1 MTSMHRFHWIAAAAA
16 TLALSGAAWG
26 QATAPSSDRG
36 TTSSA
41 KGDNVARADAA
52 FMKQAAENGHTE
64 VEGSK
69 LAQGKATNPKVKAF
83 AEKMIEDH
91 TKANAELS
99 TLAASKGVEL
109 PAEPSMM
116 QKGKLKLLS
125 TADGA
130 NFDKKY
136 ADEVGVKAHEDTVKL
151 FEKGAAEAKDP
162 EVKAWA
168 TKTLPTLKMHLQH
181 AKELQAAVK

>member
-1 MTSMHRFHWIAAAAA
+1 MNHTNRLHWIAAAAA
-16 TLALSGAAWG
+16 ALALSGAAWG
-26 QATAPSSDRG
+26 QATAPG
-36 TTSSA
+36 TTRAASAA
-41 KGDNVARADAA
+41 KGDSVARADAA
-52 FMKQAAENGHTE
+52 FLKQAAENGHTE

-69 LAQGKATNPKVKAF
+69 LAQSKATNPKVKAF
-83 AEKMIEDH
+83 AEKMMEDH
-91 TKANAELS
+91 TKAGAELS
-99 TLAASKGVEL
+99 TLAASKGVEV
-109 PAEPSMM
+109 PTEPSLM

-162 EVKAWA
+162 DVKAWA

-181 AKELQAAVK
+181 AKEMQAAVK

>member
-1 MTSMHRFHWIAAAAA
+1 MKSTNRLHWLAAAAA
-16 TLALSGAAWG
+16 ALALTGGAWA
-26 QATAPSSDRG
+26 QATAPSSDR
-36 TTSSA
+36 TTTSA
-41 KGDNVARADAA
+41 KGDDVARADAA

-69 LAQGKATNPKVKAF
+69 LAQSKATNAKVKAF

-109 PAEPSMM
+109 PKEPSMM

-130 NFDKKY
+130 SFDKKY

-151 FEKGAAEAKDP
+151 FEQGAAEAKDP
-162 EVKAWA
+162 QVKAWA